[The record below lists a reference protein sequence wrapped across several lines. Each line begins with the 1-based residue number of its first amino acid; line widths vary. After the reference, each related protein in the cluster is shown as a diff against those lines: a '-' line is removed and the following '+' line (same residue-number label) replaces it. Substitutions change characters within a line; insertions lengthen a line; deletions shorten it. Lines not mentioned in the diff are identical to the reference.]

1 MLPTTLRAARK
12 SLSLRGAVAHRAQQR
27 QSVRAYAEI
36 PVNKVCRMVQCKVPD
51 EAAGVEMDKLLDE
64 ADKVMKKGVP
74 GYVGATRMICKS
86 YWDFKSVMVFDSV
99 SALEGYMESEVK
111 EKEIMPILE
120 KAKAFAVDEDIKLQ
134 NFVYDQ
140 LS

>member
-1 MLPTTLRAARK
+1 
-12 SLSLRGAVAHRAQQR
+12 
-27 QSVRAYAEI
+27 
-36 PVNKVCRMVQCKVPD
+36 
-51 EAAGVEMDKLLDE
+51 MDKLLDE

-99 SALEGYMESEVK
+99 SALEGESSSFAHSTRGRHAGSLLSLPRFSWLLTHPPFPFLRQCTGYMESEVK